1 MITVIVERDVARN
14 IRCVYMSGHSG
25 YSEPGTD
32 IICAAASVLCY
43 TAANALEDI
52 CGYDNE
58 DFFRVSGE
66 GTEDV
71 NVRIEVPDKGT
82 EEARQRAQVIMR
94 TAELGFMSI
103 SKDYNDKKNRYLEI
117 INSTTPEV

>member
-58 DFFRVSGE
+58 DFSESAVKEQRTSTSG
-66 GTEDV
+66 
-71 NVRIEVPDKGT
+71 
-82 EEARQRAQVIMR
+82 
-94 TAELGFMSI
+94 
-103 SKDYNDKKNRYLEI
+103 
-117 INSTTPEV
+117 

>member
-14 IRCVYMSGHSG
+14 IKCVYMSGHSG

-58 DFFRVSGE
+58 EFFLVRGE

-71 NVRIEVPDKGT
+71 NVRITVPNKGT
-82 EEARQRAQVIMR
+82 DETKQRAQVIMR
-94 TAELGFMSI
+94 TCELGFISI
-103 SKDYNDKKNRYLEI
+103 SRDYNDKKNRYLEI